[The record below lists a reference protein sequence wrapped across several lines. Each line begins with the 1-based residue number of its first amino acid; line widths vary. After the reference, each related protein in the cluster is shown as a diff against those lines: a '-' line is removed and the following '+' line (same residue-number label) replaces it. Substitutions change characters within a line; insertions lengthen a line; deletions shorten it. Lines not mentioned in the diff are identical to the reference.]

1 MIQVEVNQQLAKQ
14 QAKAFAR
21 LLISDKD
28 MRKRIRKIIREELKD
43 TAKRLREDASY
54 EIKDDPRK
62 AFRAVKSTVYR
73 KILGGNVS
81 ILNPRKAG
89 TRYKLLRDR
98 KLDRNPHQVGGNR
111 RKRSARTEQIDSYFG
126 KDRAFI
132 LRFLS
137 SGTDNRRTIYGNR
150 GSITAR
156 NWFQNMAPQEINLAA
171 ENIAQIVDEELAEA
185 YNSEIKN

>member
-81 ILNPRKAG
+81 ILNPKKAG

-137 SGTDNRRTIYGNR
+137 SGTDNRRTICGNR